1 MVMNESRLLDLAST
15 KKVLFC
21 GESIVDV
28 YHYVRPLGRPTKD
41 AILSVELVSTERF
54 SGGVVAAGAHAEPF
68 CNKVEYYF
76 GGDEIHKERFVE
88 ESHFHKLFQV
98 YKTTPGQNKSLP
110 NFKDFDA
117 VVVIDYG
124 HGMATDHF
132 MDAINILGANYLA
145 INVQTNSGN
154 YGYNL
159 CTKYAHCD
167 YLCIDESEARLATQ
181 NRTGP
186 IEQCIDVLRHWTDKL
201 VITLGKKGAIGWS
214 ADSDIVRCPAFT
226 SSVVDTM
233 GAGDAFF
240 AITALVAKESDMMTL
255 LRIGNAAGAI
265 KSQIVGHRGSIHR
278 NELVAYLERVR

>member
-1 MVMNESRLLDLAST
+1 MNELKLLELAST

-41 AILSVELVSTERF
+41 AILSVELASTERF

-68 CNKVEYYF
+68 CSKVEYYF
-76 GGDEIHKERFVE
+76 GGEEIHKERFVE
-88 ESHFHKLFQV
+88 EAHFHKLFQV
-98 YKTTPGQNKSLP
+98 YKSTPGMVGALP
-110 NFKDFDA
+110 DFKDFD
-117 VVVIDYG
+117 VVIIVDYG
-124 HGMATDHF
+124 HGMADDHF
-132 MDAINILGANYLA
+132 MNSVNILGAPYLA
-145 INVQTNSGN
+145 VNVQTNSGN

-167 YLCIDESEARLATQ
+167 YMCIDESEARLATQ

-186 IEQCIDVLRHWTDKL
+186 IEDCIDQLLPLTEKL

-214 ADSDIVRCPAFT
+214 KESGIVRCPAFT
-226 SSVVDTM
+226 DSVVDTM

-240 AITALVAKESDMMTL
+240 AITSLVAKEADMMSL
-255 LRIGNAAGAI
+255 LLIGNAAGAI
-265 KSQIVGHRGSIHR
+265 KSQIVGHRGSIER
-278 NELVAYLERVR
+278 NELVTYLARVR